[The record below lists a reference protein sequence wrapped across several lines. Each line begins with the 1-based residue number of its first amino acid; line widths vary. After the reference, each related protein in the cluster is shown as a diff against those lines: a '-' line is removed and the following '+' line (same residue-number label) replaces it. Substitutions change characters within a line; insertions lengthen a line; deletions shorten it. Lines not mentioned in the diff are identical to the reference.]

1 MAVKNFAVAA
11 SADDGLED
19 SGTVTLNGTA
29 ISLNSVLRY
38 GGLSFDTSGA
48 AIAQGTALASAVLT
62 LTMVLPWTGNHTWK
76 GHKVTNSAQFT
87 TGASNISSRYT
98 GTPTTASVTDTSSSA
113 SAGTNVID
121 VTAIVQELVNQAGW
135 SSSSRITL
143 VAKANAGN
151 AYQFRAYDYG
161 SNYATLVVTTAEGA
175 AVKMRHY
182 LDMMR

>member
-1 MAVKNFAVAA
+1 MAVKNYVVAA
-11 SADDGLED
+11 SADDGLD
-19 SGTVTLNGTA
+19 DNGTVTLTGTA

-48 AIAQGTALASAVLT
+48 PLAQGTALASAVLT
-62 LTMVLPWTGNHTWK
+62 LTMVLAWTGNHTWK
-76 GHKVTNSAQFT
+76 GHKVVNSAQFT
-87 TGASNISSRYT
+87 TGASNIANRYT
-98 GTPTTASVTDTSSSA
+98 GAPTTASVTDTSSSA
-113 SAGTNVID
+113 SAGSNAID

-135 SSSSRITL
+135 TSSSRITL
-143 VAKANAGN
+143 VCKANAGN

>member
-1 MAVKNFAVAA
+1 MAVKNYAGAA
-11 SADDGLED
+11 SADDALD
-19 SGTVTLNGTA
+19 DNGTVTLNGTA

-38 GGLSFDTSGA
+38 GGLSFDTSADPLAQGA
-48 AIAQGTALASAVLT
+48 AIASAILT
-62 LTMVLPWTGNHTWK
+62 LTMVVAWTGNHTWK

-87 TGASNISSRYT
+87 TGASNVSSRYT
-98 GTPTTASVTDTSSSA
+98 GAPTTASVTDTSSSG
-113 SAGTNVID
+113 SAGTNTID

-135 SSSSRITL
+135 TSSSRITL